1 MKDPQNITISL
12 LAITAAILTAMLV
25 SAYVNTQEP
34 AFADTPARA
43 GAYIAVTGAWS
54 GSRDL
59 LYVTDVVANRLN
71 VYTIN
76 TNTKSIEIAATVDL
90 KRVFAAKG
98 G

>member
-12 LAITAAILTAMLV
+12 LAITAAILTAMLI
-25 SAYVNTQEP
+25 STYVNTQEP

-59 LYVTDVVANRLN
+59 LYVVDVLANRLN
-71 VYTIN
+71 VYSID
-76 TNTKSIEIAATVDL
+76 TNAKAIKIGDTVDL
-90 KRVFAAKG
+90 KRVFAAK
-98 G
+98 